1 MVAPFPACMMK
12 QKLGS
17 QRYGSNSLND
27 IQRISFP
34 YLTAGSMR
42 YTQQR
47 NIQDELRLIRSS
59 QGRFD
64 AFLE

>member
-1 MVAPFPACMMK
+1 MVAPFLACMMK
-12 QKLGS
+12 QKMGS
-17 QRYGSNSLND
+17 HRYGSNSLND

-47 NIQDELRLIRSS
+47 NIQDELRLTRSS
-59 QGRFD
+59 QDCFD

>member
-1 MVAPFPACMMK
+1 MMK
-12 QKLGS
+12 QKVGS

-47 NIQDELRLIRSS
+47 SIQDELRLIRSS
-59 QGRFD
+59 QDCFN
-64 AFLE
+64 AIPE